1 MGQKLIFE
9 GNITM
14 YIYIYI
20 NHYSDIYR
28 YRYMNIDK
36 EPSGI
41 ILNMGNISPWHKA
54 RTRAQGQG
62 SDFLVRKLGFRAWTY
77 AFGAEAS
84 ITSIF
89 RFPGGC
95 GGVRVSVTL
104 SKSRETFSGHV

>member
-1 MGQKLIFE
+1 MSTLGPELGFGFGDLLRPFLDLIRNATKAYIPKE
-9 GNITM
+9 HNHV

-20 NHYSDIYR
+20 HHYSDIYR

-62 SDFLVRKLGFRAWTY
+62 SDFLVR
-77 AFGAEAS
+77 
-84 ITSIF
+84 
-89 RFPGGC
+89 
-95 GGVRVSVTL
+95 
-104 SKSRETFSGHV
+104 